1 MSELGSNPSTDNSYL
16 SHLNQITSLYLSFFF
31 SEIGIMKMFS
41 REGFVRAEGFESN
54 DWSGMSGPINI
65 NCNVGMEMDKFPQ
78 K

>member
-1 MSELGSNPSTDNSYL
+1 
-16 SHLNQITSLYLSFFF
+16 
-31 SEIGIMKMFS
+31 MFS